1 MDEAGSRTDLTRL
14 YGRAQPGERVV
25 EAVPAGH
32 YKQLTMVGSLKL
44 DGQAACMTLEG
55 AIDGDSFLAY
65 VDQVLC
71 PTLREGD
78 VVVLDNLS
86 SHTGAK
92 VEEAIAGRKAKL
104 LFLPPYS
111 PDLNPIE
118 KMWSKVKQ
126 FLRQAKARTQEAL
139 EVAIKQALTTITAAD
154 AQGWFESCGYGHSHS

>member
-14 YGRAQPGERVV
+14 YGRAEPGQRVA

-32 YKQLTMVGSLKL
+32 YKQLTMVSSLQV
-44 DGQAACMTLEG
+44 DGRAACMTLEG

-65 VDQVLC
+65 VEQVLC

-92 VEEAIAGRKAKL
+92 VAKAIAGRKAKL

-139 EVAIKQALTTITAAD
+139 EVAIKQALATITAAD
-154 AQGWFESCGYGHSHS
+154 AQGWFESCGYVHTHS